1 MLVWGQ
7 DMRLHIPDGKN
18 PDWHHGALQGAP
30 GEKAG
35 REKGM
40 CILHWLMGMMIIC
53 AVTGILES
61 GKRRK
66 ERRMDRAAANVIRG
80 RAYRFN

>member
-1 MLVWGQ
+1 
-7 DMRLHIPDGKN
+7 
-18 PDWHHGALQGAP
+18 
-30 GEKAG
+30 
-35 REKGM
+35 M
-40 CILHWLMGMMIIC
+40 CILHWLIGMMIIC

-80 RAYRFN
+80 RAYRFNNI